1 MKPGTYVHLVG
12 GTLTLL
18 AAVAWSVTGR
28 EGFTRWP
35 DQRLSNADAAPSPV
49 EDALLAEVG
58 FNEGT
63 GEQKR
68 PDIQSRFALGLLP
81 SGSDAAH
88 LLSIATVG
96 VAAMGLSCLIEAKRF
111 IHRSQSKNINGE
123 TP

>member
-1 MKPGTYVHLVG
+1 M
-12 GTLTLL
+12 
-18 AAVAWSVTGR
+18 
-28 EGFTRWP
+28 
-35 DQRLSNADAAPSPV
+35 